1 MPLRLTC
8 DAELLKDRKP
18 EEQNWGK
25 ACVWAAGFEITW
37 RPEAFSA
44 FHCKRGS
51 RPGRG
56 SPPPH
61 ASRSPWPTLRRQSES
76 RSGPTKAFHA
86 VRRQSRPRCLPWRC
100 RTFLRP
106 KGKGLMPGAGRVAVH
121 VFMWEL
127 RSHHN
132 AQRCHS
138 LAAQGS
144 MFCFLDT
151 SSVLNCSPRIP
162 REMLELSDFIL
173 PLCWA
178 SGAPDSFVP
187 DNGMERKEHW
197 PQTRVRE

>member
-18 EEQNWGK
+18 EEQNWCK
-25 ACVWAAGFEITW
+25 ACVWAAGVEITW

-151 SSVLNCSPRIP
+151 SSAKLFSKDSQGNAGAQRFYFTLVLG
-162 REMLELSDFIL
+162 F
-173 PLCWA
+173 WA
-178 SGAPDSFVP
+178 TGQFCAGQRNGEEGALATDAC
-187 DNGMERKEHW
+187 
-197 PQTRVRE
+197 